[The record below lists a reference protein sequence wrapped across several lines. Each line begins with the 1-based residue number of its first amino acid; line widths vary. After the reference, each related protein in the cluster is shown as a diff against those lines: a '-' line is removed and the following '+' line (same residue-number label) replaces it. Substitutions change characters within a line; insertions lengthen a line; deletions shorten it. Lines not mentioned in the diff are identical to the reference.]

1 MRDIFSKS
9 NELLK
14 EVIYTKIKKY
24 PTFLQLK
31 SVFPSKWFNLIVP
44 SVSENIFSWKD
55 SEKLINS
62 EKEEGV
68 GISYYIREKKIDS
81 YKDEL
86 VKRGYSEFA
95 TDVYMF
101 LSMKGKFE
109 VKGDYSEVKR
119 DSLNKYLSLNEECFP
134 DWEYNRRYGEYFYK
148 LKLKGVKDKFL
159 SNAMFKLDDDFV
171 AFGSVVASKK
181 MNLAYLHNAGTVRK
195 HRKKGYHNNLVKYR
209 CNLAFN
215 NGVREIYSI
224 VEEGKGSYISL
235 SKLGFKPAV
244 TYFLFAQD

>member
-1 MRDIFSKS
+1 MKDIFSKS
-9 NELLK
+9 NELLSG
-14 EVIYTKIKKY
+14 VVYTKIKDY

-44 SVSENIFSWKD
+44 SVSINEFSWDD

-62 EKEEGV
+62 EKRKGV
-68 GISYYIREKKIDS
+68 GVSYYINEKDVDS

-86 VKRGYSEFA
+86 TKRGYSEFA

-101 LSMKGKFE
+101 LLMKKKFV
-109 VKGDYSEVKR
+109 VKEKFSEVSR
-119 DSLNKYLSLNEECFP
+119 VSLNKYLSMNEECFP

-148 LKLKGVKDKFL
+148 LKLKGVQGKFL
-159 SNAMFKLDDDFV
+159 SNTMIKLKDDFV

-181 MNLAYLHNAGTVRK
+181 MNIAYLHNAGTVK
-195 HRKKGYHNNLVKYR
+195 IHRKKGFHNKLIKYR
-209 CNLAFN
+209 CNQAFN
-215 NGVREIYSI
+215 EGVKNIYSI

-235 SKLGFKPAV
+235 SKLGFIPKAKF
-244 TYFLFAQD
+244 YLFAQD